1 MATGSSEQDD
11 DGPVFPA
18 LIPRQVGGEPSD
30 ELRLLWRALLV
41 VSGDAVVSEAA
52 LVAAVEACRPWSDRP
67 DRLTIWLAGFDALE
81 AEQQRTDVQ
90 LLGKPDDGPR
100 ASDIKAITE
109 YLNGL
114 TPARRRML
122 IGHHVGAL
130 SAEDLKRFVAD
141 GADGE
146 DLPADQLT
154 DWVDHDSKAAAQVLL
169 IKPQHWIDVLSLL
182 QPPVRPE
189 RLIRADARP
198 WRSGATVGGLAIAVL
213 LFLALFS
220 LDRGSPPVA
229 DDQDETSISDGEDGA
244 SAASESAAAD
254 VTLECPAPDLALRV
268 RTSPVYQNGLE
279 PRAFTDVL
287 NRADAVVRG
296 AVSSMELANAG
307 VWFELQDPQLLF
319 GAGQVPTSF
328 LLNARFDATGGAVP
342 NGVLFPDAVV
352 FLNEVGDRWEVAE
365 AGGFW
370 VSCEEDSTIAVGAD
384 WPTGTQWPDVPTP
397 AELARVID
405 ETLQENAQFTLTP
418 NGERTVGGFQTFDGQ
433 TVVLQLPSGMQPQ
446 DEMSVVIRPEPDV
459 LAVVGG
465 PDLRLVLRQEVCDP
479 LEQSRSPFAV
489 CSSDGEVSIEIASPV
504 ELSDAWL
511 GRIDV
516 FTVSD
521 ETRSAGLVM
530 RATRSGE
537 VVAIDPAASG
547 IVWRAPLRPDEV
559 IAAAGASE
567 VAVLAETNLRML
579 DAATGRELW
588 GKKITQETGAVP
600 VGGNWL
606 VAPLGVEPLV
616 LQLVDGATGEV
627 LWRTDPGPGIPTVSS
642 VDEDLVLV
650 SWWDGPVRHL
660 HAYSRT
666 GGQLA
671 WVADPDRVADR
682 AAQTLLVDQERRT
695 VVTVADGGTVR
706 LIELVDGRTRWTTS
720 IPSATS
726 IDGIWLSTMTVNSS
740 AGRLI
745 TINLADG
752 FILPP

>member
-1 MATGSSEQDD
+1 MASGSSQQDD
-11 DGPVFPA
+11 DGPAFPS
-18 LIPRQVGGEPSD
+18 LIPRQVGGQPAD

-41 VSGDAVVSEAA
+41 VSGDAVIAEAA
-52 LVAAVEACRPWSDRP
+52 LTAAVEACRPWSDRP
-67 DRLTIWLAGFDALE
+67 DRLTVWLAGFDALE
-81 AEQQRTDVQ
+81 TEQQRTDVQ
-90 LLGKPDDGPR
+90 LLGRPDDGPR

-130 SAEDLKRFVAD
+130 SAEDLRRFVAD
-141 GADGE
+141 GASGE
-146 DLPADQLT
+146 DLPAEQLAE
-154 DWVDHDSKAAAQVLL
+154 WIQHDSGAAAQRLL

-198 WRSGATVGGLAIAVL
+198 WRSGATVGGLAIVVL

-220 LDRGSPPVA
+220 ANRGSPPGA
-229 DDQDETSISDGEDGA
+229 DGQDDTSARVVDDA
-244 SAASESAAAD
+244 SAVNEEPAPAFGNG
-254 VTLECPAPDLALRV
+254 CPAPDLASRV
-268 RTSPVYQNGLE
+268 RTSPVYQNGLAS
-279 PRAFTDVL
+279 RAFTDVL
-287 NRADAVVRG
+287 HRADVVVRG
-296 AVSSMELANAG
+296 AVTSMELANAG

-328 LLNARFDATGGAVP
+328 LLNARFDATGDPVP

-370 VSCEEDSTIAVGAD
+370 VSCQEDTTIAVGAD
-384 WPTGTQWPDVPTP
+384 WPTGPQWPEVPTP

-418 NGERTVGGFQTFDGQ
+418 DGERTVGGFQTFDGR

-465 PDLRLVLRQEVCDP
+465 PDLRLVLRQELCDP
-479 LEQSRSPFAV
+479 VEQSRAPLVV
-489 CSSDGEVSIEIASPV
+489 CSSDGQISIEIASPV

-516 FTVSD
+516 FTVADKS
-521 ETRSAGLVM
+521 RSAGLVM
-530 RATRSGE
+530 QATRNGE
-537 VVAIDPAASG
+537 VIAIDPTVSA
-547 IVWRAPLRPDEV
+547 IIWRAPLRPDEA
-559 IAAAGASE
+559 IAAVGASE
-567 VAVLAETNLRML
+567 VAMLAESNLRMR
-579 DAATGRELW
+579 DAATGQELW
-588 GKKITQETGAVP
+588 GKKIRPETGVAP
-600 VGGNWL
+600 VEGDWL
-606 VAPLGVEPLV
+606 VAPLGVDPL
-616 LQLVDGATGEV
+616 LLELVDGTTGDV
-627 LWRTDPGPGIPTVSS
+627 LWRTDPGPGLPVVSS
-642 VDEDLVLV
+642 VDEELLLVA
-650 SWWDGPVRHL
+650 WWDGSVRVL
-660 HAYSRT
+660 YAYDLSDGRLLWMAT
-666 GGQLA
+666 PEQLA
-671 WVADPDRVADR
+671 DRE
-682 AAQTLLVDQERRT
+682 AQTLLVDEERRT
-695 VVTVADGGTVR
+695 VVTVSDGGTVR
-706 LIELVDGRTRWTTS
+706 LIELADGGTRWTTT
-720 IPSATS
+720 IPSAID
-726 IDGIWLSTMTVNSS
+726 IDGIWLSTMTVTSS
-740 AGRLI
+740 AGQLI